1 MFHIGP
7 VSFSL
12 ITAVTVIVWDRSH
25 LHLRV
30 PDDQTSSWRGGQV
43 WFGGSDGQ
51 LCSVFPAGSQPPGG
65 HISTLCLLAEA
76 PPLRVGQRGPHSP
89 FCQTVGEGPD
99 SVLCAPVDKL
109 SRCQTWAGRS
119 PFTRKLQPRTLWR
132 FWSVNIFSASVTIF
146 YLRWFQ
152 LHDLLFFYQIY
163 KLISLYESGIISLS
177 NGSGLWKA
185 SA

>member
-1 MFHIGP
+1 MW
-7 VSFSL
+7 L
-12 ITAVTVIVWDRSH
+12 
-25 LHLRV
+25 
-30 PDDQTSSWRGGQV
+30 
-43 WFGGSDGQ
+43 GGSDGQ

-65 HISTLCLLAEA
+65 HISTLCLLAKA
-76 PPLRVGQRGPHSP
+76 PPLHVGQRGPHGP

-109 SRCQTWAGRS
+109 SRCQTRAGRS

-132 FWSVNIFSASVTIF
+132 FLSVNIFSASVRIF

-163 KLISLYESGIISLS
+163 NLISLYESGIISLS